1 MAVDGAAGAA
11 AGEVAAAAVDVAVGV
26 VVAAAPDAVLSAD
39 VWGLFSLVGQSRE
52 IWPA

>member
-1 MAVDGAAGAA
+1 MEGAAEAA
-11 AGEVAAAAVDVAVGV
+11 AGEVA
-26 VVAAAPDAVLSAD
+26 VAAADVAADVALSVE